1 MNLKPLEQPSRPHV
15 ALLRLAGYGVLTAA
29 TAVGLWAIVETLVEG
44 HIHEATTIHVPW
56 GVWIALYLFFLGL
69 SAGAY
74 LVSTLP
80 YVFGVRRME
89 PAGPMA
95 LATAL
100 VGLVAAS
107 LLILLDLGHPERMY
121 YVLISLNS
129 TSPMA
134 WMGVLYTVYAAVIVA
149 QMHFALRLAHPQGPP
164 AQKGG
169 RLLAWLIGRRA
180 GPADEARLA
189 RDHQWL
195 RRLGAAGLV
204 VTVAV
209 LGCEGAIF
217 AVAKARPYWFGGL
230 FPVVIMI
237 SAVASG
243 AALLTLLTAA
253 ALRLE
258 RQRKGDLVR
267 TMALLMVGMLAL
279 EALILIT
286 EVFTV
291 WYGHIPHEA
300 AAWDEVLWG
309 SYAPVFWIFQ
319 IGLGLVL
326 PVILVALPATAN
338 RPGWMG
344 LAGLAA
350 LVGLLATRLNLV
362 LPAQIV
368 PVFPNLSEAYHHMRF
383 EEGYFPSL
391 GEWLVGVG
399 VLAISIWLFLA
410 IWKVLALGVASRPS
424 AAQGRQ

>member
-169 RLLAWLIGRRA
+169 RLLAWLIG
-180 GPADEARLA
+180 
-189 RDHQWL
+189 
-195 RRLGAAGLV
+195 
-204 VTVAV
+204 
-209 LGCEGAIF
+209 
-217 AVAKARPYWFGGL
+217 
-230 FPVVIMI
+230 
-237 SAVASG
+237 SG
-243 AALLTLLTAA
+243 
-253 ALRLE
+253 
-258 RQRKGDLVR
+258 
-267 TMALLMVGMLAL
+267 
-279 EALILIT
+279 
-286 EVFTV
+286 
-291 WYGHIPHEA
+291 
-300 AAWDEVLWG
+300 
-309 SYAPVFWIFQ
+309 
-319 IGLGLVL
+319 
-326 PVILVALPATAN
+326 
-338 RPGWMG
+338 RPG
-344 LAGLAA
+344 
-350 LVGLLATRLNLV
+350 R
-362 LPAQIV
+362 
-368 PVFPNLSEAYHHMRF
+368 
-383 EEGYFPSL
+383 
-391 GEWLVGVG
+391 
-399 VLAISIWLFLA
+399 
-410 IWKVLALGVASRPS
+410 
-424 AAQGRQ
+424 